1 MTKAHLACAVAAA
14 AILSASA
21 SLAAQTE
28 IIDGVTV
35 TDYGRVSPSAPV
47 TTQSGVATPDA
58 QIQIGQVTG
67 PGNPPLFG
75 NPGWD
80 PYGLSDTSHDWWNVE
95 DGSVTI
101 DSSSELLTL
110 VWGSPNYAD
119 SSDTNTVSFYSGANG
134 GGALIGTVT
143 ASDLY
148 ADFTGITNTTDPGYL
163 ISFVTST
170 PFGSVVFTTPA
181 ASDFEFAVVAGVPEP
196 STWAMMLIGLAGL
209 GYAGYRRSTR
219 LA

>member
-1 MTKAHLACAVAAA
+1 MTKAHLARAVAAA

-21 SLAAQTE
+21 ASAAVTE

-35 TDYGRVSPSAPV
+35 TDAGRVSPSAPV
-47 TTQSGVATPDA
+47 FMQSGVATPDA

-67 PGNPPLFG
+67 PGNPPVFS

-80 PYGLSDTSHDWWNVE
+80 PYGLSDTSHSWWNVE

-101 DSSSELLTL
+101 NSSSEQLTL
-110 VWGSPNYAD
+110 VWGSPNYAA

-134 GGALIGTVT
+134 TGALIGTVT

-148 ADFTGITNTTDPGYL
+148 ANFAGITNTTDPGYL

-170 PFGSVVFTTPA
+170 PFGSVVFTTPN

-196 STWAMMLIGLAGL
+196 STWAMMLIGFAGF
-209 GYAGYRRSTR
+209 GYAGYQRSR
-219 LA
+219 PA

>member
-1 MTKAHLACAVAAA
+1 MERRRW
-14 AILSASA
+14 
-21 SLAAQTE
+21 Q
-28 IIDGVTV
+28 
-35 TDYGRVSPSAPV
+35 R
-47 TTQSGVATPDA
+47 
-58 QIQIGQVTG
+58 
-67 PGNPPLFG
+67 N
-75 NPGWD
+75 
-80 PYGLSDTSHDWWNVE
+80 
-95 DGSVTI
+95 I

-119 SSDTNTVSFYSGANG
+119 SGDTNTVSFYSGAND

-163 ISFVTST
+163 IAFVTST

-196 STWAMMLIGLAGL
+196 STWAMMLVGFAGL
-209 GYAGYRRSTR
+209 GYAGYRRSTLR
-219 LA
+219 LT